1 MISKER
7 FNEIELKYGC
17 GYWYECCDKA
27 CPCAITT
34 ENKGLRQD
42 IWDDFKK
49 EQRELAK
56 EYDNDEYWEDTNE
69 SYL

>member
-1 MISKER
+1 M
-7 FNEIELKYGC
+7 ELKYGC
-17 GYWYECCDKA
+17 GYWNECCGRE

-49 EQRELAK
+49 EQKELIEEYERE
-56 EYDNDEYWEDTNE
+56 EFDFD
-69 SYL
+69 

>member
-1 MISKER
+1 MISQRK
-7 FNEIELKYGC
+7 FNQIKSIHGC
-17 GYWYECCDKA
+17 GYWCECSDRS

-49 EQRELAK
+49 EQ
-56 EYDNDEYWEDTNE
+56 NE
-69 SYL
+69 MNEGYEKLLF